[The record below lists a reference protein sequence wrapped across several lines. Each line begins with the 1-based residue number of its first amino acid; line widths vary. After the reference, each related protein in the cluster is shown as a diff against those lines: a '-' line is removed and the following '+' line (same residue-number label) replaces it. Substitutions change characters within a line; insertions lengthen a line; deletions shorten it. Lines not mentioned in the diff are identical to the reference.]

1 MKSSNPVLTIR
12 RILVALD
19 TSPSSQAALEAAVAL
34 AERVKAEVFGLFVE
48 DVDLLRVAESPYARE
63 VLYPSEQEG
72 RLTRSVLESRL
83 RMQAEQARRALMTA
97 AQRANVPCT
106 FLCVRGKVSSELLAA
121 AAKTDLVAIGR
132 LGWSMGARLRI
143 GSTAMDLVAS
153 SGPVLLLSE
162 YRVPGPLHLLLY
174 FDGSPDAKKALKWA
188 AEVAG
193 ADSGR
198 LTVLLAA
205 AETDKARKM
214 QGEAARLLAG
224 SGLKVEYRPVDPND
238 RAAMLS
244 FLKQVENGM
253 FVLGT
258 KQPFEKLPML
268 EAVLRES
275 KVAVL
280 LFRYDGEQG

>member
-1 MKSSNPVLTIR
+1 MKPSNPVLTIR

-63 VLYPSEQEG
+63 VLYPSAQEG
-72 RLTRSVLESRL
+72 RLTRGVLERRL
-83 RMQAEQARRALMTA
+83 RIQAEQARRALMAA

-143 GSTAMDLVAS
+143 DSTAMDLVAS
-153 SGPVLLLSE
+153 TDPVLLLSE
-162 YRVPGPLHLLLY
+162 YRVPGPLHFLLY
-174 FDGSPDAKKALKWA
+174 FDGSADARKALRWA

-193 ADSGR
+193 SDSGK

-205 AETDKARKM
+205 ENEEQADEMHEEAESLLP
-214 QGEAARLLAG
+214 EA
-224 SGLKVEYRPVDPND
+224 GLKVAYRPIDPND
-238 RAAMLS
+238 RAGLLS

-253 FVLGT
+253 FVLGS
-258 KQPFEKLPML
+258 KEPFEKLPML

-280 LFRYDGEQG
+280 LFRYDGEQQ

>member
-1 MKSSNPVLTIR
+1 MKTSNPVLTIR

-34 AERVKAEVFGLFVE
+34 AQRVKAEVFGLFVE

-63 VLYPSEQEG
+63 VLYPSAREG
-72 RLTRSVLESRL
+72 RLTRGVLENRL
-83 RMQAEQARRALMTA
+83 RIQAEQARRALLA
-97 AQRANVPCT
+97 AARRANVPCT

-121 AAKTDLVAIGR
+121 AAKTDLIAIGR

-162 YRVPGPLHLLLY
+162 YRVPGPLHFVLY
-174 FDGSPDAKKALKWA
+174 FDGSADARKALRWA
-188 AEVAG
+188 AEVA
-193 ADSGR
+193 ASDSGR
-198 LTVLLAA
+198 LSVLLAA
-205 AETDKARKM
+205 ENEEQADQLREDAGNLLTET
-214 QGEAARLLAG
+214 
-224 SGLKVEYRPVDPND
+224 GLKAGYRPMDPTD
-238 RAAMLS
+238 RAGLLS

-258 KQPFEKLPML
+258 KEPFKKLPML

-280 LFRYDGEQG
+280 LFRYDGEQR

>member
-1 MKSSNPVLTIR
+1 MKHSNAALIR

-34 AERVKAEVFGLFVE
+34 AERLNAEVCGLFVE

-63 VLYPSEQEG
+63 ILYPSAEEG
-72 RLTRSVLESRL
+72 RLTRGGIEKRL
-83 RMQAEQARRALMTA
+83 RVQGEQARRALTAA

-106 FLCVRGKVSSELLAA
+106 FLSVRGKVSSELLAA
-121 AAKTDLVAIGR
+121 AEKTDLVAIGR

-162 YRVPGPLHLLLY
+162 YRAPAPPHLLLY
-174 FDGSPDAKKALKWA
+174 FDGSPEASKALQWA

-193 ADSGR
+193 SDSGR

-205 AETDKARKM
+205 KDEEQAEQMREQAR
-214 QGEAARLLAG
+214 GLLAG
-224 SGLKVEYRPVDPND
+224 SGFQAGYRPMDPND
-238 RAAMLS
+238 SAGLLS
-244 FLKQVENGM
+244 FLKRVENGM

-258 KQPFEKLPML
+258 KEPFEKAPML
-268 EAVLRES
+268 EAVLRQS
-275 KVAVL
+275 RVAVL
-280 LFRYDGEQG
+280 LFRYDGEER